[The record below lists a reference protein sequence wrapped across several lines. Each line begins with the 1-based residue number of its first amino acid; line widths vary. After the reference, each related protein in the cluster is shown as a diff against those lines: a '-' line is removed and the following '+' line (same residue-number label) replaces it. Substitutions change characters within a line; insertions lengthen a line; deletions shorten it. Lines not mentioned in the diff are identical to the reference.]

1 MFRRSRFS
9 VRPNVGTAGR
19 TTATSQE
26 APTVNQEASETPKD
40 VSESSTATAVT
51 DKSVVT
57 PSEKRTAPGD
67 TNDQNGESASSSAA
81 VQRRKRFSIKPKVAP
96 GRPAAVARTPK
107 SPVKA
112 VSETPVEV
120 SAADLDKPTTSS
132 KGETSTA
139 PLGLQSP
146 RRRRASEES
155 KQPKV
160 PPKPTLIPS
169 DSPGLSAVPP
179 AEDLREQTEPLAE
192 SGKQLESTSDGQVKE
207 VPPRL
212 PDKVPPSLPD
222 KEAIEISEKAKT
234 LVSSK
239 SGLSL
244 SQPAFSLSR
253 LLNDPSDLQR
263 IAKARKLRELLRQE
277 MHKEKKSK
285 RAKARA
291 KEYTLDPAKMT
302 MRDLIRYLPVS
313 NPMTSSLEDPAPENE
328 TVVPFSP
335 GREESPERAQEPEVT
350 PKISSPR
357 QEEEEEEV
365 DVAAEDE
372 QEDALMVPQVKVAE
386 DGSLIIDEES
396 LTVEVL
402 RAKGP
407 NPAQERDPIF
417 ERGSTTTYSSF
428 RKGTYSKPW
437 SSEETDMF
445 FLAISMVGTDFSM
458 ICQLFPHRARSE
470 IKNKFKKEERVNA
483 WRIDKA
489 FRERRKLDIEY
500 FSKLLE
506 KILEVQKNRKKLKLI
521 AEKNSPKK
529 QKRKAKAKKAANKL
543 SDVEEEDEEGK
554 NGIPDLEEEGE
565 KENED
570 LCNEGGTPVS
580 KPKKKRKRKNTQD
593 ASTEEPNDKKNK
605 TVEKSSEQDEAY
617 IPEDAEA
624 ALPEDHTNSDMSEKT
639 ENMNAAK
646 DTAIKPA
653 KLSRGRAPKPLLPLG
668 RKWGKKAPPPSS
680 KAKDTASEKGDESA
694 SDGASKEQVN
704 KDASPIRQAEQKTTA
719 KDDVSSEEE
728 DATVQPLRPTR
739 YGRVPKPTKPLT
751 YPAKEDA
758 HSSAS
763 ETTPASPAGS
773 TVSAAKPK
781 PKCTAKRGRTSKPQP
796 TQESKKPKLVT
807 LRASQSEYS
816 DEENENQWEEE
827 EVEED
832 EHPESNSSIAPAFVP
847 ASLRSPHPVISE
859 VEETMEELDILAN
872 MPDVL
877 GISQDA
883 LCPDAS
889 CELAQNETGT
899 AESCEH
905 QLDLL
910 VDVID
915 FLSSEPAEESEDESY
930 NEAAQTLLTIG
941 NLAHLC
947 QSAQN
952 QTTIQDHTTG
962 TTSISVDETSQHLEV
977 EIASKPA
984 AQEENSATPLM
995 SATSS
1000 EGVPETSET
1009 VATVELQHSTTE
1021 NSNLPI
1027 TETTDQKTGSDIP
1040 ESSQNNSPQTRKG
1053 RISKVKPKPNLGQA
1067 SRTARSK
1074 SQPDTSTGRTAEESR
1089 TVAPKLSEVTETL
1102 SAAKDTPVDCC
1113 QKLSKDEI
1121 SCIEVNLTEEPSG
1134 SQERSVGQVKLGA
1147 ATSDPTA
1154 SENQSHTPSEPSLE
1168 QATSNST
1175 RVSTDKI
1182 LMSHVGTTKSS
1193 CNLLT
1198 SDTAVTELQGT
1209 NMDSV
1214 PVQLSSD
1221 HPAPCVTPVKDLP
1234 ASQKEESEEA
1244 SIHQTRRSRFQRVK
1258 PKPSLAQ
1265 TSRAVHSKLQTKK
1278 DTVEKNSN
1286 PTPNPKFNE
1295 KTIEEDE
1302 TEPTCTTSPEKPSQ
1316 SSTGLASDLIP
1327 SLDSGSTLTPPT
1339 EELSTTVDK
1348 KTDDGNVFHVE
1359 SDAATSNQ
1367 SASGNE
1373 ITRPTSESIHEKL
1386 VSHVETDDSS
1396 YPLTSDSAVPKS
1408 QVGQESDIHSAP
1420 VQEISDHPSPWVTH
1434 VEELSVSQKEESKVT
1449 STCQQS
1455 KLQSTKDPV
1464 TNVQLMD
1471 KPSGPASVPESTD
1484 NTIAEVEAQPTC
1496 STTPTQKPCQIKS
1509 TGTSVSVPSLVL
1521 CSTLPKEELSLT
1533 GDQKTNVGS
1542 ALDSSS
1548 EGSEQNATQR
1558 RRRFPKVKPKP
1569 NLGPSTRTT
1578 QTKLRTTVVSTP
1590 SEQHHM
1596 DTSSS
1601 VTSEQQPVDNN
1612 NAQTE
1617 LKLAEE
1623 DSQRQ
1628 SLDGKN
1634 DEGTSSDG
1642 IVITT
1647 SSVAENQS
1655 ELTDSVIEN
1664 KTNEKPTVEVE
1675 STGDKVET
1683 IRVSQG
1689 DCKQDRTTETNTQ
1702 PSDNPIAI
1710 SDVQSSEDGSTES
1723 KIKSILLTNTQS
1735 TPAPK
1740 ESTPISENASEAQS
1754 QDAVQQCSET
1764 PATNQITTQ
1773 STDDNTSK
1781 SADSSQSS
1789 RKAPQTRRGRLVK
1802 PKPNLRRSSQP
1813 SQPQKVQNIKQ
1824 AEADSGICAQSADAS
1839 VFDKP
1844 VSELQP
1850 DIQELAE
1857 GAIEQH
1863 SSQNCPPSDA
1873 VSSLGCLTQVT
1884 EQLNQQDS
1892 PSKVAGASLGCVT
1905 EVPDNSAQDASASS
1919 TGGIQSHPSLTIF
1932 PDLLSEQVPSDPDE
1946 PFFILSLTEIPVCS
1960 TGEVVDCVSEPLPYL
1975 PVADASIQQ
1984 QSVSGE
1990 SLAAAGHGL
1999 SNVAVPVSMEESG
2012 ETGLIN
2018 AKDTGPDPATYIGSI
2033 MENPVDPHES
2043 TTVQSSI
2050 LPETVENNDKTEHP
2064 PTKQRLMGT
2073 GRTAKLQA
2081 KPKTQRKKQA
2091 SKTLT
2096 AKEAEPIC
2104 TQDSE
2109 RPGPSVQPKDFDEVV
2124 TEPQKGS
2131 DDREDTEKETLTSG
2145 NEVEDHSS
2153 GAQTTQTRG
2162 TRSRNRNPKGFPSSL
2177 AETDITDPSSSSPS
2191 CKAASKGSK
2200 VKTPRAA
2207 RKRSTPAPV
2216 ASTSYDVAPSPSP
2229 TQPPEDT
2236 HFTPSTTSPTQ
2247 TEVDME
2253 QTSEHSRLCSTPNT
2267 FLCPAEVPASRHSDD
2282 VESTSIEE
2290 PTSVSQ
2296 YFLSDIFTEVE
2307 EG

>member
-9 VRPNVGTAGR
+9 VRPNVGTGGR

-26 APTVNQEASETPKD
+26 APSVNQEASETPKD
-40 VSESSTATAVT
+40 VSESSPANAVT

-67 TNDQNGESASSSAA
+67 SNDQNGEGASSSAA

-107 SPVKA
+107 SPVKP
-112 VSETPVEV
+112 VSEIPAEV
-120 SAADLDKPTTSS
+120 SATDLDKPTTSRQS
-132 KGETSTA
+132 ANSAA
-139 PLGLQSP
+139 PQGLQSP

-160 PPKPTLIPS
+160 PAKPTLIPS

-179 AEDLREQTEPLAE
+179 AEDLLEQTEPLAE

-328 TVVPFSP
+328 TVVPSSP
-335 GREESPERAQEPEVT
+335 GRQESPERAQEPEVP

-357 QEEEEEEV
+357 GEEEEEEEEV
-365 DVAAEDE
+365 DVAAAAAAAADDE

-407 NPAQERDPIF
+407 NPAQDRDPIF

-529 QKRKAKAKKAANKL
+529 QKRKAKGKKDAKKL

-554 NGIPDLEEEGE
+554 NEIPDLEEEGE

-605 TVEKSSEQDEAY
+605 TGGKSSEQDEAY

-624 ALPEDHTNSDMSEKT
+624 ALPEDHNNSDMSDKT

-668 RKWGKKAPPPSS
+668 RKWGKKVPPPST

-694 SDGASKEQVN
+694 SDGASEEQVN
-704 KDASPIRQAEQKTTA
+704 KDASPIRQAEKKTTA
-719 KDDVSSEEE
+719 KHDVSSEEE
-728 DATVQPLRPTR
+728 DATVQPPRPTR

-763 ETTPASPAGS
+763 ETTPASPGGS
-773 TVSAAKPK
+773 TVAAAKPK

-796 TQESKKPKLVT
+796 TQESKKPKLFT

-859 VEETMEELDILAN
+859 VEETMEE
-872 MPDVL
+872 
-877 GISQDA
+877 
-883 LCPDAS
+883 
-889 CELAQNETGT
+889 
-899 AESCEH
+899 
-905 QLDLL
+905 
-910 VDVID
+910 DVID

-941 NLAHLC
+941 NLAHLS

-952 QTTIQDHTTG
+952 QTTVQDHTTG
-962 TTSISVDETSQHLEV
+962 TTSVSVDETSQHLEV
-977 EIASKPA
+977 EIASKPV
-984 AQEENSATPLM
+984 AQEEYSATPLM
-995 SATSS
+995 SATSH
-1000 EGVPETSET
+1000 EAVTETSET
-1009 VATVELQHSTTE
+1009 VTTVELQHSTTE
-1021 NSNLPI
+1021 NSNQPI
-1027 TETTDQKTGSDIP
+1027 TETTDQKSGSDIP

-1053 RISKVKPKPNLGQA
+1053 RIYKVKPKPNLGQA

-1074 SQPDTSTGRTAEESR
+1074 SQPDTSTGRTAEESHM
-1089 TVAPKLSEVTETL
+1089 VAPNLSEVTET
-1102 SAAKDTPVDCC
+1102 SAAEDTPVDCS
-1113 QKLSKDEI
+1113 QKLSKDDI
-1121 SCIEVNLTEEPSG
+1121 SCIEINLTEEPSG
-1134 SQERSVGQVKLGA
+1134 SQERSVGQVKSGA
-1147 ATSDPTA
+1147 TTSDPSA
-1154 SENQSHTPSEPSLE
+1154 SENQSHTQSEPSLE
-1168 QATSNST
+1168 QATSDST
-1175 RVSTDKI
+1175 RVSTDEI
-1182 LMSHVGTTKSS
+1182 LMSHVETTKSN

-1234 ASQKEESEEA
+1234 VSQKEESEEA

-1258 PKPSLAQ
+1258 PKPNLAQ
-1265 TSRAVHSKLQTKK
+1265 TSRAVHSKPQTTK

-1286 PTPNPKFNE
+1286 PTPNPKFHE
-1295 KTIEEDE
+1295 KTIVEDE
-1302 TEPTCTTSPEKPSQ
+1302 TEPTCTTSSEKPSQ

-1348 KTDDGNVFHVE
+1348 KTDDGIVCHVE

-1386 VSHVETDDSS
+1386 VSHFETDDSS
-1396 YPLTSDSAVPKS
+1396 YPLTSNSAVPKS
-1408 QVGQESDIHSAP
+1408 RVGQGSDIHSAP
-1420 VQEISDHPSPWVTH
+1420 VQESSDHPSPCVTH
-1434 VEELSVSQKEESKVT
+1434 VEELSVSQKEESKVA

-1455 KLQSTKDPV
+1455 KLQTSKNPV
-1464 TNVQLMD
+1464 TNVQLVD
-1471 KPSGPASVPESTD
+1471 KPSGPASVPESID
-1484 NTIAEVEAQPTC
+1484 NTIAEVGAQSTC
-1496 STTPTQKPCQIKS
+1496 STTPTENPCLIKS
-1509 TGTSVSVPSLVL
+1509 TGTSVSLPPLVL
-1521 CSTLPKEELSLT
+1521 CSTLPTEELSLT
-1533 GDQKTNVGS
+1533 GDKKTNVGS

-1569 NLGPSTRTT
+1569 NLGPSTRTI
-1578 QTKLRTTVVSTP
+1578 QTKLRTAVVSTP
-1590 SEQHHM
+1590 SEQHLM

-1617 LKLAEE
+1617 LKSAEE

-1628 SLDGKN
+1628 KSLYGKN

-1642 IVITT
+1642 IVITM
-1647 SSVAENQS
+1647 SSVAENQPV
-1655 ELTDSVIEN
+1655 LTDSVLEN
-1664 KTNEKPTVEVE
+1664 KSNEKPTAEVA
-1675 STGDKVET
+1675 STGDKVDT

-1710 SDVQSSEDGSTES
+1710 SDVHSSEDGSAES
-1723 KIKSILLTNTQS
+1723 NIKSILLTNTQS

-1740 ESTPISENASEAQS
+1740 ESPSSENASEAQS

-1764 PATNQITTQ
+1764 PATNQITSQ

-1824 AEADSGICAQSADAS
+1824 AEADSGICAQSVDATIS
-1839 VFDKP
+1839 DKP

-1850 DIQELAE
+1850 DIQEPVE

-1863 SSQNCPPSDA
+1863 SSLNCPPSDA

-1884 EQLNQQDS
+1884 EQLNQQDL
-1892 PSKVAGASLGCVT
+1892 PSKVAGAPVGCVK
-1905 EVPDNSAQDASASS
+1905 EVPDNSVQDASTSI

-1932 PDLLSEQVPSDPDE
+1932 PDLLPEQLPSDPDE

-1960 TGEVVDCVSEPLPYL
+1960 SGEVVDGTSEPLPYL
-1975 PVADASIQQ
+1975 PVEDASIQQ
-1984 QSVSGE
+1984 QSTVSGE
-1990 SLAAAGHGL
+1990 SLAAAGDGPL

-2018 AKDTGPDPATYIGSI
+2018 VKDTGPDPAAYIGSI

-2050 LPETVENNDKTEHP
+2050 LPETVENNDETEHP

-2081 KPKTQRKKQA
+2081 KPKTQKKKQA

-2096 AKEAEPIC
+2096 AKEAEPIS
-2104 TQDSE
+2104 TQESE
-2109 RPGPSVQPKDFDEVV
+2109 CPGPSVQPKDFDEVV

-2131 DDREDTEKETLTSG
+2131 GDREDTEKETLMSG
-2145 NEVEDHSS
+2145 NEVEDRSS

-2162 TRSRNRNPKGFPSSL
+2162 TRSRNRNPKGLPSSL
-2177 AETDITDPSSSSPS
+2177 AETDITDPSSSSPP

-2200 VKTPRAA
+2200 VKTLRAA

-2216 ASTSYDVAPSPSP
+2216 ASTSYDIAPSPSP
-2229 TQPPEDT
+2229 TQLPEDT
-2236 HFTPSTTSPTQ
+2236 HSTPSITSPTQ

-2253 QTSEHSRLCSTPNT
+2253 QNSEHSRLCSTPNT
-2267 FLCPAEVPASRHSDD
+2267 FLCPATVPASQHSDD